1 MKVAIGFYGFIRTKI
16 TRDNVSNFM
25 KLFPSDTT
33 FDIYINCPNKL
44 KEFDEEQFNII
55 EMKKELYEIFNFPNT
70 NIGKINL
77 YQYDPFVYIN
87 KSQILQ
93 FPYYIDSK
101 VYFCCPFRILSLH
114 YGISN
119 ICKLISIQNINYDLI
134 IEKFYL
140 IENKN
145 NIDFCNIIQD
155 CLKYNIFNT
164 NTNILNEVISCYQD
178 IFNNIYKYYIIGY
191 FFESYLDKYN
201 KIISKIKL
209 INDESSSLI
218 DENNYFKNKKDQIYI
233 LLIKDFLLELLSN
246 FFLNIFKIYDI
257 PLNINSNNNSS
268 IKLFEKI
275 TNNLDNLIDI
285 YNLHN
290 NNIDEI
296 LS

>member
-33 FDIYINCPNKL
+33 FDIYMNCPNKL

-119 ICKLISIQNINYDLI
+119 ICKLISIQNINYDMVVCTRFDVFPHVI
-134 IEKFYL
+134 SIGDCVEK
-140 IENKN
+140 INKN
-145 NIDFCNIIQD
+145 NIFILQEIMDWAEDIIF
-155 CLKYNIFNT
+155 YSSMYGI
-164 NTNILNEVISCYQD
+164 NILSNMYDYMYNEFKICITQSNLCSEWIIADYLNRFQLLEKKHFNGMKINTDYLVKSTISRTQPEFKKNVID
-178 IFNNIYKYYIIGY
+178 LLK
-191 FFESYLDKYN
+191 EYN
-201 KIISKIKL
+201 KL
-209 INDESSSLI
+209 YNR
-218 DENNYFKNKKDQIYI
+218 NYFED
-233 LLIKDFLLELLSN
+233 
-246 FFLNIFKIYDI
+246 KIEY
-257 PLNINSNNNSS
+257 
-268 IKLFEKI
+268 K
-275 TNNLDNLIDI
+275 
-285 YNLHN
+285 
-290 NNIDEI
+290 
-296 LS
+296 

>member
-33 FDIYINCPNKL
+33 FDIYMNCPNKL

-119 ICKLISIQNINYDLI
+119 ICKLISIQNINYDMVVCTRFDVFPHVI
-134 IEKFYL
+134 SIGDCVEK
-140 IENKN
+140 INKN
-145 NIDFCNIIQD
+145 NIFILQEIMDWAEDIIFYSSMYGINILSNMYDYIYEEYKLYKVPFNFCSEWIIADYLNRFPLLEKKHHNGMKINEDVFKKSTSDKLKLDFKLKCNEV
-155 CLKYNIFNT
+155 LKEYNKKYNT
-164 NTNILNEVISCYQD
+164 
-178 IFNNIYKYYIIGY
+178 
-191 FFESYLDKYN
+191 
-201 KIISKIKL
+201 
-209 INDESSSLI
+209 
-218 DENNYFKNKKDQIYI
+218 NYFED
-233 LLIKDFLLELLSN
+233 
-246 FFLNIFKIYDI
+246 KI
-257 PLNINSNNNSS
+257 
-268 IKLFEKI
+268 EW
-275 TNNLDNLIDI
+275 
-285 YNLHN
+285 
-290 NNIDEI
+290 E
-296 LS
+296 